1 MDPHVFVDPDSKYCL
16 LPLPGKTKKNMI
28 IFSVN
33 ENMKFNYSAPKLE
46 YFVNLEDESGL
57 EVKRKVSSASI
68 SPRKKRLRT
77 EVEDNDGD
85 VGLILSSIESKL
97 ESLTILLRQPG
108 DRTLSKDKKTR
119 LRELSRKALEL
130 VS

>member
-1 MDPHVFVDPDSKYCL
+1 
-16 LPLPGKTKKNMI
+16 
-28 IFSVN
+28 
-33 ENMKFNYSAPKLE
+33 MKFNYSAPKLE
-46 YFVNLEDESGL
+46 YLVNLEDESGL

-108 DRTLSKDKKTR
+108 DRTLSKDEKTR